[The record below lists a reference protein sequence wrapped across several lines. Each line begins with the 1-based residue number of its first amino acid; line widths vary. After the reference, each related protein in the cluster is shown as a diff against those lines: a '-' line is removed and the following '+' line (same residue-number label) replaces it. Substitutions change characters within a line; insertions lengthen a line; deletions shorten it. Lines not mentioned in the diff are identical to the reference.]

1 MRLCESSRSIA
12 FEIGVGLAAASDRV
26 TQIFARKRGRMTDVN
41 EWFLENHEHL
51 QNLGITLEEQREGY
65 VRLTLPHDDSLTN
78 PGSDVIQGGIVA
90 TLIDHGAGAAI
101 RTTLES
107 PREQTHATTELNV
120 SYLRPATSDLT
131 AEATVVRSG
140 RTSGVVRTEVIGET
154 PKGRREIAVGRVG
167 FHLDREL
174 GSADRDAE

>member
-1 MRLCESSRSIA
+1 MCGVPSGTPYA
-12 FEIGVGLAAASDRV
+12 IGSHKCPPA
-26 TQIFARKRGRMTDVN
+26 KRGGMTDAN

-51 QNLGITLEEQREGY
+51 QGLGITLDEQREGY

-107 PREQTHATTELNV
+107 PREQAHATTEMNI

-140 RTSGVVRTEVIGET
+140 RTRGVVSIEVTGET
-154 PKGRREIAVGRVG
+154 PKGTREIAVGRVALY
-167 FHLDREL
+167 LDRNVD
-174 GSADRDAE
+174 SADQDAE